1 MDDYAL
7 YLVAKDFYQ
16 KKDYAKAF
24 DLYSELENKG
34 FKHYDMFIDLGHI
47 YFHHMGLANA
57 YQKYLKAHEIN
68 LKTAYPLMRMLKCQD
83 QLNQPV
89 DMFIEDYFDS
99 LLDCDDFSDKE
110 LKKIKLVYQ
119 KQGKENL
126 FETIESKAIEKMMDR
141 KQKEKLSK
149 EELYKKID
157 HAKLVYHQ
165 NSKNANL
172 LMSLIDLLEQ
182 DKRNDEIAEILD
194 HAYYNINHFE
204 VDYLYA
210 RHYIHIEWMTDAMT
224 AINRMESRLKKHEQE
239 HKMIKFYE
247 YKKLAELYQML
258 GNEALYQFYDKK
270 RIEKETQSKPRRQ
283 KKPSLERS

>member
-1 MDDYAL
+1 MDDDQKFL
-7 YLVAKDFYQ
+7 MAKSFYQ
-16 KKDYAKAF
+16 QKQYDQAF

-34 FKHYDMFIDLGHI
+34 YKNYEMFIELGHI

-57 YQKYLKAHEIN
+57 YQKYLKAHE
-68 LKTAYPLMRMLKCQD
+68 LDPSQTYPLIRMLKCQD

-89 DMFIEDYFDS
+89 EMFIEDYFDS
-99 LLDCDDFSDKE
+99 LLQCQDFSEKE
-110 LKKIKLVYQ
+110 IKKIKLVFQ

-126 FETIESKAIEKMMDR
+126 FEKIESKAIKIFIQK
-141 KQKEKLSK
+141 KQQEMQSH
-149 EELYKKID
+149 EALYQKID
-157 HAKLVYHQ
+157 HMKLVYQQ
-165 NSKNANL
+165 NTKNATNL
-172 LMSLIDLLEQ
+172 MTLIDLLEK
-182 DKRNDEIAEILD
+182 DNRNDEITEILD

-204 VDYLYA
+204 VDYIYA

-224 AINRMESRLKKHEQE
+224 AINRMEERLKKHEKE

-270 RIEKETQSKPRRQ
+270 RIETENQTKPRR
-283 KKPSLERS
+283 KKATNERN